1 MNSLPNTAPHA
12 AWLDLTQCLLN
23 SFRRWTGKELLDRS
37 TADAAPT
44 ERGPRSAPALEEDL
58 LRLWNAPQVVVAHG
72 TQSDPIFEYGNQKAL
87 DLWEMQLDEF
97 LGMPSRLTAEPM
109 HRDERKKLLER
120 TRQHGYV
127 DDYRGVRISRTGK
140 RFMIEEAVLWTV
152 LDHQGLVIGQ
162 AATFDHW
169 TVLT

>member
-12 AWLDLTQCLLN
+12 AWLELTQCLLN
-23 SFRRWTGKELLDRS
+23 SYRRWTGRELLDRS
-37 TADAAPT
+37 TADGGPT
-44 ERGPRSAPALEEDL
+44 ERGPRSVPALEEDL
-58 LRLWNAPQVVVAHG
+58 LELWNAPQVVVAHG
-72 TQSDPIFEYGNQKAL
+72 TQSDPVFEYGNQQAL

-97 LGMPSRLTAEPM
+97 LGMPSRLSAESI
-109 HRDERKKLLER
+109 HRDERQKLLER
-120 TRQHGYV
+120 TRQYGYV

-169 TVLT
+169 TALT